1 MSTQPQT
8 DPQPDVPDWIRDHLE
23 EYARDPESAR
33 LFDASVGGGREDT
46 PTLLLTTRGRRTGR
60 ILTMPLIYG
69 EADGAYVVIASKG
82 GAPTHPGWF
91 HNLTA
96 EPEVGIQVGAE
107 KMTAVARVADGE
119 ERERLWAQMAE
130 LYPPY
135 LKYQTRT
142 DRLIP
147 VVVLNPK

>member
-1 MSTQPQT
+1 
-8 DPQPDVPDWIRDHLE
+8 
-23 EYARDPESAR
+23 
-33 LFDASVGGGREDT
+33 
-46 PTLLLTTRGRRTGR
+46 
-60 ILTMPLIYG
+60 MPLIYG

-96 EPEVGIQVGAE
+96 EPEVRIQVGAE

-119 ERERLWAQMAE
+119 ERERLWSQMAE

-147 VVVLNPK
+147 VVVLDPS

>member
-1 MSTQPQT
+1 MRNPRSRTGSATISRSTPGT
-8 DPQPDVPDWIRDHLE
+8 PR
-23 EYARDPESAR
+23 ARACSTP
-33 LFDASVGGGREDT
+33 ASGGREDT

-96 EPEVGIQVGAE
+96 EPEVRIQVGAE

-119 ERERLWAQMAE
+119 ERERLWSQMAE

-147 VVVLNPK
+147 VVVLDPS

>member
-23 EYARDPESAR
+23 EYDRDPESAR
-33 LFDASVGGGREDT
+33 LFDASVVGGREDT